1 MIVYINNEDV
11 IVENQKLF
19 EVTIYFTNEDGIVQL
34 TDTIVLHTPDG
45 NRIVLNPEKADFKKR
60 VIDAKDVIISDKGI
74 EIYY

>member
-1 MIVYINNEDV
+1 MIIYINNEDV
-11 IVENQKLF
+11 MVENQKLF

-34 TDTIVLHTPDG
+34 TDTIVLHTPDN